1 LELQSYTVMTSKK
14 TSRYTRI
21 YVQLEKLMEKCSETL
36 ARMATVN
43 AILFNK
49 MEGVS
54 WVGFYLLKEGQLIVG
69 PYQGPLACQVLEKG
83 KGVCWAAINGQ
94 KTIIV
99 PDVHDFPGHIACD
112 SRTQS
117 EIVIPL
123 HNREGEI
130 SGVMDIDSRLKANFD
145 VIDGQ
150 ELEKIC
156 RLIYGQVND

>member
-1 LELQSYTVMTSKK
+1 MAGNKNSK
-14 TSRYTRI
+14 YLRI
-21 YVQLEKLMEKCSETL
+21 YLQLEKLTEKCPDPL

-43 AILFNK
+43 AVLYHK
-49 MEGVS
+49 MEGFF

-69 PYQGPLACQVLEKG
+69 PYQGPLSCQVLEKY
-83 KGVCWAAINGQ
+83 KGVCWAAINEQ

-112 SRTQS
+112 ARSQS

-123 HNREGEI
+123 VNREGEI
-130 SGVMDIDSRLKANFD
+130 TGVLDIDSRLKNNFD
-145 VIDGQ
+145 TTDGR

-156 RLIYGQVND
+156 KLIYRHFEG

>member
-1 LELQSYTVMTSKK
+1 MAGTKISKYL
-14 TSRYTRI
+14 RLFA
-21 YVQLEKLMEKCSETL
+21 QLEKLTEKCTDPI

-43 AILFNK
+43 AILYHK
-49 MEGVS
+49 METFS

-69 PYQGPLACQVLEKG
+69 PYQGHLACQTLEKN
-83 KGVCWAAINGQ
+83 KGVCWAGINEK

-112 SRTQS
+112 SHSRS

-123 HNREGEI
+123 LNREGELT
-130 SGVMDIDSRLKANFD
+130 GVMDIDSRLENNFD
-145 VIDGQ
+145 TTDGR

-156 RLIYGQVND
+156 RLIYRQAGN